1 MGYTIID
8 SRTFIK
14 TTRGIIPLALGGSNN
29 CTEVIY
35 DKNSKRREVR
45 ERHWFIMMGRNALEL
60 PEEEF
65 MAKINDT
72 FAENDTECMVYGS
85 KWLNGAQTRKW
96 FARAVKDAASL
107 EAILAG
113 NPGVNDLNVTL
124 MPYTSGEH
132 LLWKYVRTTDEL
144 EVWLDEAREMLKDHE
159 DHYIFM
165 SFSGTRRGERLRPAP
180 KNTKAVDGPVVLKH
194 RSYGYVSGF
203 EKFGG
208 SKTVH
213 YVKEACDALLF
224 TSAED
229 ASEQL
234 GDLFQRF
241 NLEVKP
247 ATDKLMAP
255 KPYAVMFA
263 KGGFSGKYLE
273 KISRSK
279 MHITSFVSSAQ
290 KFATFE
296 DAQAKIDALRGR
308 YTCVQDMTPIFIE
321 N

>member
-29 CTEVIY
+29 CTEFVY

-85 KWLNGAQTRKW
+85 KGLNGAQTRKW

-107 EAILAG
+107 EDILAA

-132 LLWKYVRTTDEL
+132 LLWKYVKKTDEL

-159 DHYIFM
+159 NYYIFM
-165 SFSGTRRGERLRPAP
+165 SFSGTQRGERLRPVP

-194 RSYGYVSGF
+194 RGYGYVSGF
-203 EKFGG
+203 EKCGG
-208 SKTVH
+208 SRTVH

-234 GDLFQRF
+234 GDLLRRF

-273 KISRSK
+273 KISRSR
-279 MHITSFVSSAQ
+279 MHITSFASSAQ

-308 YTCVQDMTPIFIE
+308 YTCVQDMIPIFIE

>member
-29 CTEVIY
+29 CTEFVY

-85 KWLNGAQTRKW
+85 KGLNGAQTRKW

-107 EAILAG
+107 EDILAA

-132 LLWKYVRTTDEL
+132 LLWKYVKKTDEL

-159 DHYIFM
+159 NYYIFM
-165 SFSGTRRGERLRPAP
+165 SFSGTQRGERLRPVP

-194 RSYGYVSGF
+194 RGYGYVSGF
-203 EKFGG
+203 EKCGG
-208 SKTVH
+208 SRTVH

-224 TSAED
+224 TSSED

-234 GDLFQRF
+234 GDLLRRF

-273 KISRSK
+273 KISRSR
-279 MHITSFVSSAQ
+279 MHITSFASSAQ

-308 YTCVQDMTPIFIE
+308 YTCVQDMIPIFIE

>member
-107 EAILAG
+107 EDILAG

-144 EVWLDEAREMLKDHE
+144 EVWLDDASKMIKQQEK
-159 DHYIFM
+159 HYIFM
-165 SFSGTRRGERLRPAP
+165 
-180 KNTKAVDGPVVLKH
+180 N
-194 RSYGYVSGF
+194 
-203 EKFGG
+203 
-208 SKTVH
+208 
-213 YVKEACDALLF
+213 
-224 TSAED
+224 
-229 ASEQL
+229 
-234 GDLFQRF
+234 
-241 NLEVKP
+241 
-247 ATDKLMAP
+247 
-255 KPYAVMFA
+255 
-263 KGGFSGKYLE
+263 
-273 KISRSK
+273 
-279 MHITSFVSSAQ
+279 
-290 KFATFE
+290 
-296 DAQAKIDALRGR
+296 
-308 YTCVQDMTPIFIE
+308 
-321 N
+321 

>member
-85 KWLNGAQTRKW
+85 KRLNGAQTRKW

-107 EAILAG
+107 EDILAA

-159 DHYIFM
+159 AHYIFM
-165 SFSGTRRGERLRPAP
+165 SFSGTRRGERLRPVP

-203 EKFGG
+203 EKFGC
-208 SKTVH
+208 SRTVH

-224 TSAED
+224 ASDED

-234 GDLFQRF
+234 GDLLQRF

-273 KISRSK
+273 KISRSR
-279 MHITSFVSSAQ
+279 MHITSFASSAQ

>member
-45 ERHWFIMMGRNALEL
+45 ERHWFILMGRNALEL

-65 MAKINDT
+65 IAKINDT

-85 KWLNGAQTRKW
+85 KWLNGTQTRKW
-96 FARAVKDAASL
+96 FARAVNDAASL
-107 EAILAG
+107 EDILAA

-159 DHYIFM
+159 AHYIFM
-165 SFSGTRRGERLRPAP
+165 SFSGTRRGERLRPVP

-203 EKFGG
+203 EKFGC
-208 SKTVH
+208 SRTVH

-273 KISRSK
+273 KISRSR

>member
-29 CTEVIY
+29 CSEFIY
-35 DKNSKRREVR
+35 DRNFKPRAVR
-45 ERHWFIMMGRNALEL
+45 ERHWFLLGGINLLEL
-60 PEEEF
+60 PEDEF
-65 MAKINDT
+65 VAKVNTTFPDND
-72 FAENDTECMVYGS
+72 DECWRMNS
-85 KWLNGAQTRKW
+85 KWVTCSQARKW
-96 FARAVKDAASL
+96 FARAAKDAATL
-107 EAILAG
+107 EDILAA

-180 KNTKAVDGPVVLKH
+180 KNTKAVDGPVMLKH

-208 SKTVH
+208 SRTVH

-263 KGGFSGKYLE
+263 KGDFSGKYLE
-273 KISRSK
+273 KISRSR

>member
-29 CTEVIY
+29 CTEFVY

-85 KWLNGAQTRKW
+85 KGLNGAQTRKW

-107 EAILAG
+107 EDILAA

-132 LLWKYVRTTDEL
+132 LLWKYVKTTDEL

-159 DHYIFM
+159 NYYIFM
-165 SFSGTRRGERLRPAP
+165 SFSGTQRGERLRPVP

-194 RSYGYVSGF
+194 RGYGYVSGF
-203 EKFGG
+203 EKCGG
-208 SKTVH
+208 SRTVH

-234 GDLFQRF
+234 GDLLRRF

-273 KISRSK
+273 KISRSR
-279 MHITSFVSSAQ
+279 MHITSFASSAQ

-308 YTCVQDMTPIFIE
+308 YTCVQDMIPIFIE